1 MIVVMMINWTVLGT
15 YETWR
20 ARWRRWICVVRDNPR
35 VGWATAPRHC
45 ASQLCHHP
53 RVTFTR
59 ASQHEFSLKCG
70 ISYQSSNTS
79 CDLWR
84 HCVTSLFLTF
94 TKLSQHKL
102 SQIWNHHS
110 LGSSDHPC
118 NSQPRPRSK
127 GKCFWSLPYTRYLK
141 SNPRESFWDVSDW
154 W

>member
-1 MIVVMMINWTVLGT
+1 M
-15 YETWR
+15 
-20 ARWRRWICVVRDNPR
+20 VRDNPR

-45 ASQLCHHP
+45 ASQLCHP
-53 RVTFTR
+53 PSSTFTR

-84 HCVTSLFLTF
+84 HCVTSLFLPF

-102 SQIWNHHS
+102 SQIWNHHHCVTS
-110 LGSSDHPC
+110 QYILHHFDLTHHSHNMWDIPLVVLNIPC

-127 GKCFWSLPYTRYLK
+127 GKCFLYSISKVESQLFLK
-141 SNPRESFWDVSDW
+141 EGEFLRCE
-154 W
+154 